1 MSYEQSLPGTLAS
14 IRGAQEWIRSVASA
28 SHPDL
33 VKDAGEVVGELM
45 AIAVRRTPKDGTI
58 HLKATP
64 SDKGLQVEIKD
75 PGRLSEP
82 DGTEWASVS
91 TLVWSAR
98 CSGTSTGHLTEV
110 EIRARQAT
118 PA

>member
-82 DGTEWASVS
+82 DGAEWASVS

-98 CSGTSTGHLTEV
+98 CSGTGAGHLTEV
-110 EIRARQAT
+110 EIRARKAVK
-118 PA
+118 A